1 MAHKTLIN
9 EIVEVAGWG
18 YFDIDDPRSSPILQ
32 TVKLPVVEID
42 NCRKIKQLS
51 NFNFSQGH
59 MCVGGVA
66 GKGNFL
72 KISMIATTF

>member
-1 MAHKTLIN
+1 MCLPTDSLARKNLMS

-32 TVKLPVVEID
+32 TVKLPVVEIVHCQ
-42 NCRKIKQLS
+42 NIKQLS
-51 NFNFSQGH
+51 HFKFTPGH

-66 GKGNFL
+66 GKG
-72 KISMIATTF
+72 I